1 MIQSVT
7 IKEVPMN
14 RYVYVVALF
23 IILLALTG
31 QACGAQEPDTV
42 TVKEERVTQGS
53 PIEEILPIN
62 NCDGSVVLQ
71 QDLLATKQYVHD
83 VTVFPQRGKKINVG
97 NIQGA
102 VRDHYQ
108 VERLTESG
116 ICSVSANV
124 PAGTFYVYQIEWT
137 ETFREGTVE
146 VGRDDE
152 DPEAR
157 YKFLENVACQLVG
170 VETKRCP

>member
-1 MIQSVT
+1 M
-7 IKEVPMN
+7 K
-14 RYVYVVALF
+14 RYMQYVIALLG
-23 IILLALTG
+23 ILLALTG
-31 QACGAQEPDTV
+31 QSCAPQEPDTV
-42 TVKEERVTQGS
+42 TVKEERVTQGP
-53 PIEEILPIN
+53 PIEEILPVN
-62 NCDGSVVLQ
+62 NCAGSVILQ
-71 QDLLATKQYVHD
+71 QDLLASKQYVHD

-97 NIQGA
+97 NIQAA

-124 PAGTFYVYQIEWT
+124 PAGNFYVYQIEWT

-146 VGRDDE
+146 VGQEDD

-157 YKFLENVACQLVG
+157 YKFLESVACQLVG